1 MNRTVFAVGAA
12 AIAIAAI
19 GAAGV
24 ALSTRSPAKQP
35 NVLIVLWDTARADRL
50 SVYGYDLN
58 TTPRM
63 KAWADTYG
71 VVYEEA
77 VSPDMWTVPSHASLF
92 TGLAPSSHGA
102 RFDHRWLDASHVTLA
117 EWFSEKGWDT
127 YAFSA
132 NPNLSPSRVNLLQ
145 GFQQIETS
153 WSRKWKDE
161 VVEHTRR
168 KLIKRD
174 QSTEISPGSKQKH
187 AGTGFYNAGPVTHQA
202 LTLWLD
208 TRDDPEK
215 PFFAFL
221 SYMEAHKP
229 RVPYLESRQRVTS
242 EDVIRTGLATDLTF
256 KNQLL
261 YGYGKV
267 SYTSEELEAVNR
279 VYDASLVDLDNATG
293 DLLDDLE
300 ERGMLEDTIVVFT
313 ADHGEQLGEHD
324 QFGHRSGVYQSLLH
338 VPLVIAYPRKLKP
351 RHVEAPVSNLAIFHT
366 ILELAGV
373 EPPETAHDRGSLVAA
388 IRNPPPTVFAE
399 TMSIDRLGFTK
410 VKKLFP
416 DLTRDRWA
424 NTFRAMR
431 EGKYKLIQTV
441 AFDAPYEIVKCELYD
456 LDADPHETTDLFAE
470 DTERAQALAA
480 RLGETKAALPL
491 WSAEQADEVEEHLS
505 DAEKHQLQILG
516 YLPEDEEDA
525 AEPNTELGP
534 ITQRLDA
541 SSSRC
546 PAP

>member
-12 AIAIAAI
+12 AVAIAAVA
-19 GAAGV
+19 AAGF
-24 ALSTRSPAKQP
+24 ALSNRSPAKPP
-35 NVLIVLWDTARADRL
+35 NVLVVLWDTARADRL

-63 KAWADTYG
+63 KAWADKYG

-102 RFDHRWLDASHVTLA
+102 RFDHRWLDAHHVTLA
-117 EWFSEKGWDT
+117 EWFGQNGWDT

-145 GFQQIETS
+145 GFDNIETS
-153 WSRKWKDE
+153 WSRKWRDE
-161 VVEHTRR
+161 VVSHTRD

-174 QSTEISPGSKQKH
+174 RSTEISPGSKQKH
-187 AGTGFYNAGPVTHQA
+187 AGTGFYNAGPITHQA

-229 RVPYLESRQRVTS
+229 RVPYLESRERVAS
-242 EDVIRTGLATDLTF
+242 EDVIRTGLATDLSF
-256 KNQLL
+256 SQQLL

-267 SYTSEELEAVNR
+267 SYTPEELEAVNR
-279 VYDASLVDLDNATG
+279 VYDAALVDLDNATG

-300 ERGMLEDTIVVFT
+300 ERGLLEDTIVVFT

-338 VPLVIAYPRKLKP
+338 VPLVIAYPRKLEP
-351 RHVEAPVSNLAIFHT
+351 RHVEAPVSNLSVFNT
-366 ILELAGV
+366 ILELAGL
-373 EPPETAHDRGSLVAA
+373 PGPETPHDRGSLVAA

-410 VKKLFP
+410 VKKQFP

-424 NTFRAMR
+424 NTFRALR
-431 EGKYKLIQTV
+431 EDKYKLIQTV

-456 LDADPHETTDLFAE
+456 LDADPFETNDLFAQQ
-470 DTERAQALAA
+470 TEKAQAMAA
-480 RLGETKAALPL
+480 RLGETKAALPP
-491 WSAEQADEVEEHLS
+491 WEPAESDTVEEHLS
-505 DAEKHQLQILG
+505 EAEIRQLEMLG
-516 YLPEDEEDA
+516 YSEKDKEDV
-525 AEPNTELGP
+525 EPTDELGP
-534 ITQRLDA
+534 IAQRLDA

-546 PAP
+546 PTP